1 VHFLAKLKKVPA
13 NPRAS
18 LHGGFCLPHNQH
30 RGVRKGKEMSDVVIK
45 ASLGF
50 QVISNL
56 RNIRVSKDHFEAV
69 GTSLTD
75 NIFTKYN
82 LRLPSDKEAFARATG
97 TDKAFGPDISF
108 DKVKG
113 ADKYTMNLRRSEN
126 DDTLWDRVGA
136 VELTKVNNTTQVET
150 IDLTPEATVIFS
162 SKWNECKNTL
172 VTNDIS
178 RFFDRVCA
186 GNKAVSLRESGGV
199 WFIPHTCKEE
209 VLESIAAVRQLTG
222 SNSSLLIVN
231 MEDDGDGGEHR
242 STVTAGVNND
252 IESAMQA
259 AKAAINDYTEALEA
273 AENDSNLRGPQQRTA
288 LRSLKEIKELEN
300 KISTYQDILQLKTDN
315 INSTLNAFKDFWKL
329 ALGV

>member
-1 VHFLAKLKKVPA
+1 M
-13 NPRAS
+13 
-18 LHGGFCLPHNQH
+18 PHNQH

-56 RNIRVSKDHFEAV
+56 RNIRVSKSHFESV
-69 GTSLTD
+69 GASLTD

-82 LRLPSDKEAFARATG
+82 LRLPSDIEAFARATG
-97 TDKAFGPDISF
+97 TDKAFGPDIRF

-113 ADKYTMNLRRSEN
+113 ASKYTMNLRRAEN

-136 VELTKVNNTTQVET
+136 VELVKVSSTSYQVET
-150 IDLTPEATVIFS
+150 ADLTPEATVIFNA
-162 SKWNECKNTL
+162 KWNECKNTL

-178 RFFDRVCA
+178 KFFDRVCS

-199 WFIPHTCKEE
+199 WFVPHTCKEE
-209 VLESIAAVRQLTG
+209 VLTSIAAVRQLTG

-242 STVTAGVNND
+242 ATVTAGVNND

-259 AKAAINDYTEALEA
+259 AKSAINDYTEALEA

-315 INSTLNAFKDFWKL
+315 INITLNAFKDFWKL